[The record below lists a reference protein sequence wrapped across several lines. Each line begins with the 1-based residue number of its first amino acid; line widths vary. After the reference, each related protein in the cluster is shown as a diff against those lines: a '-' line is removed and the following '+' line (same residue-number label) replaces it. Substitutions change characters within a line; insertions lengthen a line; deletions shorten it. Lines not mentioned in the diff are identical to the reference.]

1 MICEMSGHMQERIN
15 SKVFSLSLAS
25 AILTLSLTTTVGQAG
40 EARRN
45 ANIEMAAKINV
56 AENICDINFGNS
68 LLHYV
73 MLAANDLNIEIEAAA
88 KLGDKREA
96 EIVRYLNSN
105 SKLDQF
111 CQNARNG
118 KL

>member
-1 MICEMSGHMQERIN
+1 MQERIN
-15 SKVFSLSLAS
+15 SKVMFSLSLAS

-56 AENICDINFGNS
+56 AENICDISFGDR
-68 LLHYV
+68 LLHFV

-88 KLGDKREA
+88 KMADKRHS

-111 CQNARNG
+111 CRNARSG